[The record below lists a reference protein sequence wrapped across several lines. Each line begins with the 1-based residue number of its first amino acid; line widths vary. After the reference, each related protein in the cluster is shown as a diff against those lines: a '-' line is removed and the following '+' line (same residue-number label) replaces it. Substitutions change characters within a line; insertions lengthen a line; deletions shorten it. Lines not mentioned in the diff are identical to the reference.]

1 MSDSNTKNFFDQNSN
16 EFMKTQIVSAYA
28 GRSDV
33 SVDDIMNLLARLT
46 EFVNG
51 ASPSFA
57 TAAPTAPSQV
67 EPAVPLD
74 KAITKDKVFCLCCG
88 KGFKM
93 LKRHL
98 GAEHGLT
105 EAEYRTMFSL
115 PDDLPLV
122 APSYS
127 KKKAA
132 YAKEA
137 GFGKYSR
144 EGRAGAGKSET
155 IT

>member
-1 MSDSNTKNFFDQNSN
+1 MSDSNTKNIFDQDSN

-51 ASPSFA
+51 ASPSNS

-88 KGFKM
+88 KGFKIT
-93 LKRHL
+93 
-98 GAEHGLT
+98 GSCDCF
-105 EAEYRTMFSL
+105 YR
-115 PDDLPLV
+115 
-122 APSYS
+122 
-127 KKKAA
+127 
-132 YAKEA
+132 
-137 GFGKYSR
+137 
-144 EGRAGAGKSET
+144 
-155 IT
+155 